1 MKVFIKT
8 KINIFSVISIISALL
23 ILFPLSNIFIGIFNS
38 PSDTWV
44 HIKTYLLEEYIRN
57 TIVLILFTGI
67 FSATLGFASA
77 YIVTFYEF
85 KFRKAF
91 SWLLIL
97 PLALPSYMAAFIYAD
112 MFSYTGVI
120 TRMFNHIGI
129 HKLIDVMS
137 MQGAIF
143 IFSFTLYP
151 YVYMI
156 VKSSLSK
163 NSSIFIDNAKLLK
176 ATKFKIFTKVILPL
190 SRPALVAGTL
200 LVILETLND
209 YGVVK
214 YFGVRVFSYAIFD
227 AWFRLSDLSSAIRL
241 SAIVMIMVFLVIFIE
256 KLIRGKRKYTNSIK
270 SSPIIRKKL
279 TVRNQIIV
287 ISILS
292 SILLLGFTIPVI
304 EMISNAIGTYKTIIN
319 IETLYIVINT
329 LSISLLATSL
339 IIVISLM
346 LANYARGTKSK
357 FKTSLLKITN
367 LGYAIP
373 GAVIA
378 VSVITFFIDVDN
390 ILYPIYK
397 FFDEDTKRLVLT
409 TSLSMLVFA
418 YVLRFMTIGFNTVEA
433 SYDKIG
439 EKFTEAS
446 YLLKTSKLKTLLK
459 IDIPMIKSGLI
470 GAFIIVFIDMLKE
483 LPLTLIL
490 RPTNYD
496 TISTRVYTYASDEM
510 IQEASG
516 PALIIVVISAI
527 LIYSLTNK
535 LKRGGN

>member
-1 MKVFIKT
+1 MKIFIKT

-23 ILFPLSNIFIGIFNS
+23 ILFPLSNIFLGIFDS
-38 PSDTWV
+38 PSDTWI
-44 HIKTYLLEEYIRN
+44 HIKTYLLDEYIRN

-67 FSATLGFASA
+67 FSAALGFLSA
-77 YIVTFYEF
+77 YIVTFYDF

-97 PLALPSYMAAFIYAD
+97 PLALPSYMAAYIYAD

-120 TRMFNHIGI
+120 SRMLNNIGI
-129 HKLIDVMS
+129 HKLIDIMS

-156 VKSSLSK
+156 VRSSLSK

-176 ATKFKIFTKVILPL
+176 ASKLKIFTKVILPL

-270 SSPIIRKKL
+270 SSSIIRKKL
-279 TVRNQIIV
+279 TVRNQAIV

-292 SILLLGFTIPVI
+292 LILLLGFAIPVI
-304 EMISNAIGTYKTIIN
+304 EMIANAIATHKTIID
-319 IETLYIVINT
+319 IDTLYIVINT
-329 LSISLLATSL
+329 LSISFVATSL
-339 IIVISLM
+339 IILISLM

-390 ILYPIYK
+390 LLYPIYK
-397 FFDEDTKRLVLT
+397 FFDEDSKRLVLT
-409 TSLSMLVFA
+409 TSLGMLTFA

-446 YLLKTSKLKTLLK
+446 YLLKTSKIKTLLK

-470 GAFIIVFIDMLKE
+470 GAFIIVFIEVLKE

-496 TISTRVYTYASDEM
+496 TISTRVYAYASDEM

-516 PALIIVVISAI
+516 PALIIVIISAI
-527 LIYSLTNK
+527 LIYSLTIK
-535 LKRGGN
+535 MKRGVK